1 MYGRENG
8 VRRFVFNFNGLYE
21 LPFGKGKP
29 FLKTDSR
36 AVEPAARRMADCGRR
51 DVGVGLSRSRRVT

>member
-21 LPFGKGKP
+21 LPFGRKKQA
-29 FLKTDSR
+29 S
-36 AVEPAARRMADCGRR
+36 
-51 DVGVGLSRSRRVT
+51 